1 MENYIGDNIHAIR
14 GNFGLSQE
22 QLAAIAEVSQTSV
35 SAWECGQTIPR
46 FSNAVKIVESLPSL
60 TMDDVYSQVLG
71 YARRVLQQ
79 AHPESGS
86 SFGFVPLYGSIAAG
100 APIEMLQIEEIHPV
114 PNAPLLRY
122 PKAFY
127 LRVKGESM
135 NRVLPNGS
143 YALVCPTSEVVDG
156 SVYAVSVGS
165 SDATVKRVRKLNN
178 GIALEPDSNDPTYKS
193 QVFDYGDGERET
205 LSVIG
210 RVVWFCVPYDYE
222 I

>member
-100 APIEMLQIEEIHPV
+100 APTRCFRSRQIILCPCAV
-114 PNAPLLRY
+114 AALS
-122 PKAFY
+122 
-127 LRVKGESM
+127 ES
-135 NRVLPNGS
+135 VLF
-143 YALVCPTSEVVDG
+143 A
-156 SVYAVSVGS
+156 
-165 SDATVKRVRKLNN
+165 R
-178 GIALEPDSNDPTYKS
+178 
-193 QVFDYGDGERET
+193 
-205 LSVIG
+205 
-210 RVVWFCVPYDYE
+210 
-222 I
+222 

>member
-86 SFGFVPLYGSIAAG
+86 SSDLFPC
-100 APIEMLQIEEIHPV
+100 MD
-114 PNAPLLRY
+114 LL
-122 PKAFY
+122 
-127 LRVKGESM
+127 L
-135 NRVLPNGS
+135 RVLPS
-143 YALVCPTSEVVDG
+143 RCFRSRKSILCPMRCCCVIRKRFICALR
-156 SVYAVSVGS
+156 AN
-165 SDATVKRVRKLNN
+165 L
-178 GIALEPDSNDPTYKS
+178 
-193 QVFDYGDGERET
+193 
-205 LSVIG
+205 
-210 RVVWFCVPYDYE
+210 
-222 I
+222 

>member
-79 AHPESGS
+79 ADRRSDLFPC
-86 SFGFVPLYGSIAAG
+86 
-100 APIEMLQIEEIHPV
+100 MD
-114 PNAPLLRY
+114 LL
-122 PKAFY
+122 
-127 LRVKGESM
+127 L
-135 NRVLPNGS
+135 RVLPS
-143 YALVCPTSEVVDG
+143 RCFRSRKSILCPMRCCCVIRKRFICALR
-156 SVYAVSVGS
+156 AN
-165 SDATVKRVRKLNN
+165 L
-178 GIALEPDSNDPTYKS
+178 
-193 QVFDYGDGERET
+193 
-205 LSVIG
+205 
-210 RVVWFCVPYDYE
+210 
-222 I
+222 

>member
-14 GNFGLSQE
+14 GNFGLLQE

-100 APIEMLQIEEIHPV
+100 APIEML
-114 PNAPLLRY
+114 
-122 PKAFY
+122 
-127 LRVKGESM
+127 
-135 NRVLPNGS
+135 
-143 YALVCPTSEVVDG
+143 
-156 SVYAVSVGS
+156 
-165 SDATVKRVRKLNN
+165 
-178 GIALEPDSNDPTYKS
+178 
-193 QVFDYGDGERET
+193 
-205 LSVIG
+205 
-210 RVVWFCVPYDYE
+210 
-222 I
+222 

>member
-1 MENYIGDNIHAIR
+1 MGKEVTFKNHDRFIHLGIAIAALRKMR
-14 GNFGLSQE
+14 GMSQE

-100 APIEMLQIEEIHPV
+100 APIEMLQI
-114 PNAPLLRY
+114 
-122 PKAFY
+122 
-127 LRVKGESM
+127 
-135 NRVLPNGS
+135 
-143 YALVCPTSEVVDG
+143 
-156 SVYAVSVGS
+156 
-165 SDATVKRVRKLNN
+165 
-178 GIALEPDSNDPTYKS
+178 
-193 QVFDYGDGERET
+193 
-205 LSVIG
+205 
-210 RVVWFCVPYDYE
+210 
-222 I
+222 

>member
-46 FSNAVKIVESLPSL
+46 FSNAVRIIESLPGL
-60 TMDDVYSQVLG
+60 TMDDIYSQVLG

-79 AHPESGS
+79 AQPDSGS

-114 PNAPLLRY
+114 PNTLLLRY

-143 YALVCPTSEVVDG
+143 YALV
-156 SVYAVSVGS
+156 
-165 SDATVKRVRKLNN
+165 KRVRKLNN
-178 GIALEPDSNDPTYKS
+178 GIALEPDSNDPTYKP

-210 RVVWFCVPYDYE
+210 RVVWFCVPYDYK

>member
-100 APIEMLQIEEIHPV
+100 CSHRDASDRGNPSCAQCAVAALS
-114 PNAPLLRY
+114 
-122 PKAFY
+122 
-127 LRVKGESM
+127 ES
-135 NRVLPNGS
+135 VLF
-143 YALVCPTSEVVDG
+143 A
-156 SVYAVSVGS
+156 
-165 SDATVKRVRKLNN
+165 R
-178 GIALEPDSNDPTYKS
+178 
-193 QVFDYGDGERET
+193 
-205 LSVIG
+205 
-210 RVVWFCVPYDYE
+210 
-222 I
+222 

>member
-46 FSNAVKIVESLPSL
+46 FSNAVRIIESLPGL
-60 TMDDVYSQVLG
+60 TMDDIYSQVLG

-79 AHPESGS
+79 AQPDSGS
-86 SFGFVPLYGSIAAG
+86 SFGFVPLYG
-100 APIEMLQIEEIHPV
+100 
-114 PNAPLLRY
+114 
-122 PKAFY
+122 
-127 LRVKGESM
+127 SM

-143 YALVCPTSEVVDG
+143 YALVCPTAEVVDG
-156 SVYAVSVGS
+156 SVYAVSVGL

-178 GIALEPDSNDPTYKS
+178 GIALEPDSNDPTYKP

-210 RVVWFCVPYDYE
+210 RVVWFCVPYDYK